1 MRNYRKIS
9 VRKEKEWKETRST
22 ECDYKSSFF
31 LKPHTHQFGADCVT
45 WLHLWIT
52 LHIIHQNHKYCL
64 HFFYC
69 FFSFRF
75 FIDYFHINAW
85 QLSMFTANCRRE
97 QKKIVAESRSTENT
111 FWHFPMKRMNIT
123 DLNCLQKL
131 MLLFVFW
138 EVITL

>member
-1 MRNYRKIS
+1 MKRNTKHGMRLQI
-9 VRKEKEWKETRST
+9 V
-22 ECDYKSSFF
+22 F
-31 LKPHTHQFGADCVT
+31 LFKTTYTPVWCRLCLLQIIIYT

-75 FIDYFHINAW
+75 FIDYFDINAW

>member
-1 MRNYRKIS
+1 MKRNTKHGMRLQI
-9 VRKEKEWKETRST
+9 V
-22 ECDYKSSFF
+22 F
-31 LKPHTHQFGADCVT
+31 LFKTTYTPVWCRLCLLQIIIHT